1 MLVRDLVQGME
12 EIEQSDNTL
21 YVTAVNEFGIK
32 RYCMRIQCEYQV
44 MVVSIII
51 LLLIG
56 SEGSSNQH
64 YQAIIVRPTE
74 NKNLA
79 LSNLRYHHD
88 HSTCFCRASCP
99 THNFQYFILP
109 GLCLGNVL
117 LVLVMVWVVVLYCQ
131 SCNNQQHCHSCV
143 HVDTESGRC
152 VAACN

>member
-32 RYCMRIQCEYQV
+32 RYCMRIQCEYQT
-44 MVVSIII
+44 MAVSIMI

-56 SEGSSNQH
+56 SEGSGIQH

-117 LVLVMVWVVVLYCQ
+117 LVLVVVWVVVLYCQ
-131 SCNNQQHCHSCV
+131 PYNQQHCHSCV
-143 HVDTESGRC
+143 HVDVESGGC